1 MMWNCPPTRILVA
14 VDFGDPALA
23 AVRVA
28 ASLARRTS
36 ARLTALHAE
45 ALEAPPYFTA
55 EQIALIE
62 SQRAAARA
70 AAEHHLRAVVEREA
84 GVPVDA
90 VVVDGPATEAIVAAA
105 TETDLLVV
113 GTHGRRGPSRWWLG
127 SVAERVARAA
137 AVPVLIVHDGATASD
152 VFVRP
157 VVLDTGSGPSR
168 ALQCARQLATSAG
181 GDVQVVPA
189 ADAAHTVPAL
199 GATAVV
205 MSRAP
210 EGATHALPAAGP
222 ALIRD
227 CRLPILIIPEE
238 QS

>member
-14 VDFGDPALA
+14 VDFGDPA
-23 AVRVA
+23 
-28 ASLARRTS
+28 
-36 ARLTALHAE
+36 
-45 ALEAPPYFTA
+45 
-55 EQIALIE
+55 
-62 SQRAAARA
+62 
-70 AAEHHLRAVVEREA
+70 
-84 GVPVDA
+84 
-90 VVVDGPATEAIVAAA
+90 
-105 TETDLLVV
+105 LVV

-137 AVPVLIVHDGATASD
+137 AAPVLIVHDDAPAGD

-157 VVLDTGSGPSR
+157 AVLDTGAGPSG
-168 ALQCARQLATSAG
+168 ALHCARQLATSAG

-189 ADAAHTVPAL
+189 ADAAATVPAL

-205 MSRAP
+205 MPRAP
-210 EGATHALPAAGP
+210 GGATHALPAAGP